1 MPTVISIADKHKN
14 MVREK
19 VLKFFKDFARQTKI
33 EDLERLD
40 INSLLSVLYK
50 RLNDMD
56 KEMNKTDFMPILD
69 VVFQEAG
76 NNIINVLPK
85 GSFLSKYRFDIFYDT
100 TFDTYKRFR
109 VKTTKDIVND
119 TVSAVKQAIERAI
132 NEKRS
137 NEEILYEF
145 KHSIGLNRQ
154 QENAVNNYK
163 KALISGSL
171 QSLKYENRDKSK
183 DNEIIS
189 SIVAGALLSR
199 SKVNSLV
206 NAYRQRSIEYRAN
219 LIAETE
225 TLKYASAG
233 EYESIIQAGMEEV
246 IELNGLKKFW
256 VTQRDERVRANH
268 IAIPLMNNMGVDI
281 WDYFQTPLGP
291 MRYPRDENGAPGNIV
306 NCRCY
311 LKYNYTN

>member
-119 TVSAVKQAIERAI
+119 TVLAVKQAIERAI

-268 IAIPLMNNMGVDI
+268 IAIPLMNNMGIDI

>member
-1 MPTVISIADKHKN
+1 
-14 MVREK
+14 
-19 VLKFFKDFARQTKI
+19 
-33 EDLERLD
+33 
-40 INSLLSVLYK
+40 
-50 RLNDMD
+50 
-56 KEMNKTDFMPILD
+56 MNKSDFMPILD

-100 TFDTYKRFR
+100 TFDVYKRFR

-268 IAIPLMNNMGVDI
+268 IAIPLMNNMGIDI

>member
-33 EDLERLD
+33 DDLERLD
-40 INSLLSVLYK
+40 INSLLSILYK

-56 KEMNKTDFMPILD
+56 REMNKSDFMPILD

-100 TFDTYKRFR
+100 TFDVYKRFR

-145 KHSIGLNRQ
+145 KYSIGLNRQ

-268 IAIPLMNNMGVDI
+268 IAIPLMNNMGIDI

>member
-100 TFDTYKRFR
+100 TFDVYKRFR

-268 IAIPLMNNMGVDI
+268 IAIPLMNNMGIDI

>member
-33 EDLERLD
+33 DDLERLD
-40 INSLLSVLYK
+40 INSLLSILYK

-56 KEMNKTDFMPILD
+56 REMNKSDFMPILD

-268 IAIPLMNNMGVDI
+268 IAIPLMNNMGIDI

>member
-33 EDLERLD
+33 DDLERLD
-40 INSLLSVLYK
+40 INSLLSILYK

-56 KEMNKTDFMPILD
+56 REMNKSDFMPILD

-100 TFDTYKRFR
+100 TFDVYKRFR

-311 LKYNYTN
+311 LKYNYKN

>member
-33 EDLERLD
+33 DDLERLD
-40 INSLLSVLYK
+40 INSLLSILYK

-56 KEMNKTDFMPILD
+56 REMNKSDFMPILD

-85 GSFLSKYRFDIFYDT
+85 GSFLSKYHFDIFYDT
-100 TFDTYKRFR
+100 TFDVYKRFR

>member
-33 EDLERLD
+33 DNLERLD
-40 INSLLSVLYK
+40 INSLLSILYK

-56 KEMNKTDFMPILD
+56 REMNKSDFMPILD

-100 TFDTYKRFR
+100 TFDVYKRFR

>member
-100 TFDTYKRFR
+100 TFDVYKRFR

>member
-33 EDLERLD
+33 DYLERLD
-40 INSLLSVLYK
+40 INSLLSILYK

-56 KEMNKTDFMPILD
+56 REMNKSDFMPILD

-100 TFDTYKRFR
+100 TFDVYKRFR

-233 EYESIIQAGMEEV
+233 EYESIIQAGMEEA

>member
-33 EDLERLD
+33 DDLERLD
-40 INSLLSVLYK
+40 INSLLSILYK

-56 KEMNKTDFMPILD
+56 REMNKSDFMPILD

-100 TFDTYKRFR
+100 TFDVYKRFR

>member
-33 EDLERLD
+33 DDLERLD
-40 INSLLSVLYK
+40 INSLLSILYK

-56 KEMNKTDFMPILD
+56 REMNKSDFMPILD

-100 TFDTYKRFR
+100 TFDVYKRFR

-268 IAIPLMNNMGVDI
+268 IAIPLMNNMGIDI

>member
-33 EDLERLD
+33 DDLERLD
-40 INSLLSVLYK
+40 INSLLSILYK

-56 KEMNKTDFMPILD
+56 REMNKSDFMPILD

-100 TFDTYKRFR
+100 TFDVYKRFR

-291 MRYPRDENGAPGNIV
+291 LRYPRDENGAPGNIV

>member
-33 EDLERLD
+33 DDLERLD
-40 INSLLSVLYK
+40 INSLLSILYK

-56 KEMNKTDFMPILD
+56 REMNKSDFMPILD

-100 TFDTYKRFR
+100 TFDVYKRFR

-281 WDYFQTPLGP
+281 WDYFRTPLGP

>member
-109 VKTTKDIVND
+109 VKTAKDIVND
-119 TVSAVKQAIERAI
+119 TVLAVKQAIERAI
-132 NEKRS
+132 NEKRN

-171 QSLKYENRDKSK
+171 QSLKYENREKSK

-189 SIVAGALLSR
+189 SIAAGAILSR
-199 SKVNSLV
+199 NKINNLVNS
-206 NAYRQRSIEYRAN
+206 YRQRSIEYRAN

-233 EYESIIQAGMEEV
+233 EYESIIQAGMEGAV
-246 IELNGLKKFW
+246 ELNGLKKFW

-268 IAIPLMNNMGVDI
+268 IAIPLINNNGVDI

-291 MRYPRDENGAPGNIV
+291 MRYPRDENGTAGNIV

-311 LKYNYTN
+311 LLYDYKN